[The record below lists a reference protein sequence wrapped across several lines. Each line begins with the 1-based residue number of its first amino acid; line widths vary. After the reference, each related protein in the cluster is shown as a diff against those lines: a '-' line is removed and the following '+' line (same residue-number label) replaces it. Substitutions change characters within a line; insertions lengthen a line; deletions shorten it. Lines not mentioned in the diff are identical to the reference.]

1 MSSQRLKSPRIRT
14 FVQESENNRH
24 GSESP
29 EARSNKNHIQK
40 NKIALKDLTNKN
52 LVNTPLK
59 NMGNA
64 SDKDTEYEKEQAIT
78 KPQVGRQTRSKGKVD
93 VTLNSTEN
101 QTKCRTKNS
110 SKKANISGV
119 DEVEE
124 TVNVGENL
132 SNARKL
138 PQPSRKLAKESA
150 NSCQRSSESSKTHSL
165 KETLQTLEEEPSDH
179 EEEDIVLKPKKSSA
193 AKETSQTSLPKEIL
207 QPIQEELSDIEKEDN
222 LPKPKNS
229 SNKVPSTLSLDSET
243 EIFESPRSTRRLRSM
258 DTSQNT
264 ENEPLHNLRSP
275 KPTAKNNANS
285 KETPVCQTRSQV
297 TESPVLRST
306 RKNKAA
312 PASATKSKPKRKTVL
327 ERWLEEAGDTILPG
341 GSSRT
346 CRQSSRLQST
356 QSNVSSSSSM
366 LSFKSPKHGT
376 KSPSS
381 KLMSPKSGS
390 KFKSPKSA
398 SKTLATKK
406 VPVWKTEPKPEAFKS
421 APDDVYGFECDPSD
435 CKPVKKKRTRKPK
448 NDDNDIFKSS
458 RVKAAASKPTKRLQ
472 RTAVPLAEKPKTPIK
487 SKPIEKPKTPVRS
500 KPTEKNLPMNT
511 TNLLKSVAEKL
522 NNLVQPAQTPEL
534 EDVVSILNFSPIA
547 NHSSTVYDTTLPEEM
562 DFDQHQP
569 CLDEKST
576 SGVLAGDFEGEQT
589 SDMTRDSQ
597 VEMEME
603 KLFGFEQEPE
613 NEPTTKVI
621 ESKLVKSTPIR
632 QETVAD
638 CFSSVSPVRKL
649 SKAIRK
655 SINRPARID
664 ENVARDLIRGIRP
677 LEPVKPKS
685 TKLVQYIQVVGE
697 NHVNE
702 ENAVPKKVVVPPT
715 PPTVFDEPARKSYS
729 KRDLR
734 IAKRKILLET
744 EDFDDFGDVDE
755 TPKKLKKR
763 TGQKK
768 NKRDKEEEQWCKVMN
783 SHFEDIE
790 KFNLSS

>member
-1 MSSQRLKSPRIRT
+1 
-14 FVQESENNRH
+14 
-24 GSESP
+24 
-29 EARSNKNHIQK
+29 
-40 NKIALKDLTNKN
+40 
-52 LVNTPLK
+52 
-59 NMGNA
+59 
-64 SDKDTEYEKEQAIT
+64 
-78 KPQVGRQTRSKGKVD
+78 
-93 VTLNSTEN
+93 
-101 QTKCRTKNS
+101 
-110 SKKANISGV
+110 
-119 DEVEE
+119 
-124 TVNVGENL
+124 
-132 SNARKL
+132 
-138 PQPSRKLAKESA
+138 
-150 NSCQRSSESSKTHSL
+150 
-165 KETLQTLEEEPSDH
+165 
-179 EEEDIVLKPKKSSA
+179 
-193 AKETSQTSLPKEIL
+193 
-207 QPIQEELSDIEKEDN
+207 
-222 LPKPKNS
+222 
-229 SNKVPSTLSLDSET
+229 
-243 EIFESPRSTRRLRSM
+243 
-258 DTSQNT
+258 
-264 ENEPLHNLRSP
+264 
-275 KPTAKNNANS
+275 
-285 KETPVCQTRSQV
+285 
-297 TESPVLRST
+297 
-306 RKNKAA
+306 
-312 PASATKSKPKRKTVL
+312 
-327 ERWLEEAGDTILPG
+327 
-341 GSSRT
+341 
-346 CRQSSRLQST
+346 
-356 QSNVSSSSSM
+356 
-366 LSFKSPKHGT
+366 
-376 KSPSS
+376 
-381 KLMSPKSGS
+381 MSPKSGS

-398 SKTLATKK
+398 SKTPKK

-500 KPTEKNLPMNT
+500 KPIEKDLPMNT

-522 NNLVQPAQTPEL
+522 NNLVQPDKTSEL

-589 SDMTRDSQ
+589 TDMTRDSQ
-597 VEMEME
+597 VEMEMQ

-702 ENAVPKKVVVPPT
+702 ESAVRKNVVPPT
-715 PPTVFDEPARKSYS
+715 PPTVFDEVR
-729 KRDLR
+729 
-734 IAKRKILLET
+734 
-744 EDFDDFGDVDE
+744 
-755 TPKKLKKR
+755 
-763 TGQKK
+763 
-768 NKRDKEEEQWCKVMN
+768 N
-783 SHFEDIE
+783 
-790 KFNLSS
+790 

>member
-1 MSSQRLKSPRIRT
+1 ML
-14 FVQESENNRH
+14 
-24 GSESP
+24 
-29 EARSNKNHIQK
+29 
-40 NKIALKDLTNKN
+40 
-52 LVNTPLK
+52 
-59 NMGNA
+59 
-64 SDKDTEYEKEQAIT
+64 SDK
-78 KPQVGRQTRSKGKVD
+78 
-93 VTLNSTEN
+93 L
-101 QTKCRTKNS
+101 
-110 SKKANISGV
+110 
-119 DEVEE
+119 
-124 TVNVGENL
+124 
-132 SNARKL
+132 KL
-138 PQPSRKLAKESA
+138 
-150 NSCQRSSESSKTHSL
+150 
-165 KETLQTLEEEPSDH
+165 
-179 EEEDIVLKPKKSSA
+179 
-193 AKETSQTSLPKEIL
+193 
-207 QPIQEELSDIEKEDN
+207 
-222 LPKPKNS
+222 
-229 SNKVPSTLSLDSET
+229 
-243 EIFESPRSTRRLRSM
+243 
-258 DTSQNT
+258 
-264 ENEPLHNLRSP
+264 
-275 KPTAKNNANS
+275 
-285 KETPVCQTRSQV
+285 
-297 TESPVLRST
+297 
-306 RKNKAA
+306 
-312 PASATKSKPKRKTVL
+312 
-327 ERWLEEAGDTILPG
+327 
-341 GSSRT
+341 
-346 CRQSSRLQST
+346 
-356 QSNVSSSSSM
+356 
-366 LSFKSPKHGT
+366 PKHGT

-398 SKTLATKK
+398 SKTPKK

-500 KPTEKNLPMNT
+500 KPIEKDLPMNT

-522 NNLVQPAQTPEL
+522 NNLVQPDKTSEL

-589 SDMTRDSQ
+589 TDMTRDSQ
-597 VEMEME
+597 VEMEMQ

-613 NEPTTKVI
+613 PTNSTKVI

-702 ENAVPKKVVVPPT
+702 ENAVGKKVVVPPT
-715 PPTVFDEPARKSYS
+715 PPTVFDEVR
-729 KRDLR
+729 
-734 IAKRKILLET
+734 
-744 EDFDDFGDVDE
+744 
-755 TPKKLKKR
+755 
-763 TGQKK
+763 
-768 NKRDKEEEQWCKVMN
+768 N
-783 SHFEDIE
+783 
-790 KFNLSS
+790 